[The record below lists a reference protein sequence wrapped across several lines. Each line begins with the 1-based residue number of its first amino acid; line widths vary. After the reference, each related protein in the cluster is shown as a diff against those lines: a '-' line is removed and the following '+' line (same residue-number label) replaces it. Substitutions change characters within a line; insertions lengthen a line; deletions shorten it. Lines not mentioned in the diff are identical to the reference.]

1 VIDYGVHSQDEHL
14 RGMNIHAATLPIDN
28 DDAPRVRWS
37 MAFVA
42 YTALGVLRF
51 ASFYLDD
58 LTRSEP
64 GTLVRRML
72 EECTGAYAALL
83 LFPIV
88 VAVERKFPLTLGRWR
103 RAWPAH
109 VAAFLGT
116 SVVHTTLMAVSRTTL
131 YPLLGHGAYDY
142 GRMSVRY
149 FMEGS
154 VDLIGYAMIIAV
166 LSALRIQKRSRLRD
180 VRAAALERDAATAQ
194 LRALSLQLQPHFLF
208 NALNTISST
217 VYDDPVAADDLIGR
231 LGDLLRHALRTT
243 ERQEVAVSEELETL
257 RAYLAFVEAR
267 FGDRV
272 RVVLDVDVTTH
283 ELAVPAFLLQPL
295 VENAVRH
302 GAAREFGA
310 SSIHVVISR
319 RAADLDIRIDNDV
332 DATRTEPL
340 QLGTGLGT
348 TRDRLRLL
356 YGAAATL
363 ATSVTNGQFSVRISM
378 PARVSAPHGDT
389 SRIEEHAG
397 AHR

>member
-1 VIDYGVHSQDEHL
+1 
-14 RGMNIHAATLPIDN
+14 MNIDAVSFSADD
-28 DDAPRVRWS
+28 DDAPRVRWRS
-37 MAFVA
+37 AFVA

-51 ASFYLDD
+51 TSFYLDD
-58 LTRSEP
+58 VTRSEP
-64 GTLVRRML
+64 DTLVRRLL
-72 EECTGAYAALL
+72 EESTGAYTALL
-83 LFPIV
+83 LFPAV
-88 VAVERKFPLTLGRWR
+88 VAIERRFPLTLGRWR
-103 RAWPAH
+103 RVWPAH

-149 FMEGS
+149 FMEAS
-154 VDLIGYAMIIAV
+154 VDLIGYALVVGV
-166 LSALRIQKRSRLRD
+166 LSALRIQERLRLRD

-217 VYDDPVAADDLIGR
+217 VYDNPVAADELIGR

-243 ERQEVAVSEELETL
+243 ERQEVTVSEELETL
-257 RAYLAFVEAR
+257 RAYLTFVDAR

-272 RVVLDVDVTTH
+272 HVVLDVDQTTH

-295 VENAVRH
+295 VENAVHH

-310 SSIHVVISR
+310 SSIHVVITR
-319 RAADLDIRIDNDV
+319 TVAELDIRIDNDV

-340 QLGTGLGT
+340 QIGTGLGT

-356 YGAAATL
+356 YGSAATL
-363 ATSVTNGQFSVRISM
+363 ATLVTDGQFSVRISM
-378 PARVSAPHGDT
+378 PARELAPRDDT

>member
-1 VIDYGVHSQDEHL
+1 
-14 RGMNIHAATLPIDN
+14 MNIDAVSPPAED
-28 DDAPRVRWS
+28 DDAPRVRLAW
-37 MAFVA
+37 AFLA

-51 ASFYLDD
+51 LSFYLDD

-64 GTLVRRML
+64 GTFSRRL
-72 EECTGAYAALL
+72 LQECTGAYAALL

-88 VAVERKFPLTLGRWR
+88 VAVERKYPLTLGRWR
-103 RAWPAH
+103 RTWPAH
-109 VAAFLGT
+109 LATFLGT
-116 SVVHTTLMAVSRTTL
+116 SIVHTTLMATSRTLL
-131 YPLLGHGAYDY
+131 YRLFGFGVFDY
-142 GRMSVRY
+142 GRMPVRY
-149 FMEGS
+149 FMEAS
-154 VDLIGYAMIIAV
+154 IDVIGYAMIIGV
-166 LSALRIQKRSRLRD
+166 LSALRTQKRSRLRD
-180 VRAAALERDAATAQ
+180 VREAALQRDAATAQ

-217 VYDDPVAADDLIGR
+217 VYDNPVAADDLIGR

-243 ERQEVAVSEELETL
+243 ERQEVTVSEELETL
-257 RAYLAFVEAR
+257 RAYLTFVDAR

-272 RVVLDVDVTTH
+272 RVVLNVDPFTH
-283 ELAVPAFLLQPL
+283 DLAVPAFLLQPL
-295 VENAVRH
+295 VENAVHH

-319 RAADLDIRIDNDV
+319 TAATLGIRIDNDV

-356 YGAAATL
+356 YGPAATL
-363 ATSVTNGQFSVRISM
+363 ATDVTDGQFSVRISM
-378 PARVSAPHGDT
+378 PARAVAPRDDT